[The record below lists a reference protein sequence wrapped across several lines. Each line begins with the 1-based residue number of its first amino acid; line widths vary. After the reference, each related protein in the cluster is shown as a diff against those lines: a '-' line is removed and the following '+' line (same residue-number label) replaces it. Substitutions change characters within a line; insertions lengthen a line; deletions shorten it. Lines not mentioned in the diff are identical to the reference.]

1 MCSNRSGELVS
12 VVGLYIYILYIYIK
26 FFTVHLSVLQSQNIR
41 LLCLQ
46 SVYIDDLKTIIAQLD
61 QVRPDSD
68 VI

>member
-12 VVGLYIYILYIYIK
+12 VVGLYIYIYCIYIK